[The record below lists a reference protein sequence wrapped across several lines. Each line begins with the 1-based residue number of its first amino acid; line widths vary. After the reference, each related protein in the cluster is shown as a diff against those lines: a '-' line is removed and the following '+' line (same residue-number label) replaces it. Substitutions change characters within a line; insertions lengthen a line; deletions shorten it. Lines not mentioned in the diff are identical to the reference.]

1 MQTHTRT
8 SIKQFYQHSAIILTS
23 TVLLTLPSF
32 ASAEI
37 TLDNTQKISVEYMTG
52 TADMHGVRIAYRPNI
67 THQFDLPVVGETSI
81 EWEGSLN
88 LFDLHGSAKNEA
100 TYGISISPVL
110 MTAIPSVSENYPL
123 HAEFGIGVAYVHR
136 KKFGGV
142 NIGSYY
148 QFEDRIGVVMDI
160 DKNKQLALRY
170 IHYSN
175 GGLNTK
181 NPGLDF
187 LSLAY
192 VHSF

>member
-37 TLDNTQKISVEYMTG
+37 TLDNTQKVSVEYMTG